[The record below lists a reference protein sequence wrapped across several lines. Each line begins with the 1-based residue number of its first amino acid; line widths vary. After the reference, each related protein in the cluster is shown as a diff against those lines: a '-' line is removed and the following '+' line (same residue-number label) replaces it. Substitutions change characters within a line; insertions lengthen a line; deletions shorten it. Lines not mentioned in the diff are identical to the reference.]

1 MEIKKMAIRIA
12 DLFDGYSNDDELG
25 VFAYGGKLNIRPAYQ
40 REFIYK
46 PDQQLAVIQSILNGF
61 PLNTMYWADN
71 DDGTY
76 GMVDG
81 QQRSLSICNFCDGAF
96 SHNGLY
102 IHQLRRNF
110 PEIYE
115 AFMNYTLDVYMCKGT
130 KAETLEWFKI
140 INTYGE
146 RLNDQELLNVNY
158 TGKWLTSA
166 KKYFSKTNCPAEQIG
181 GKYLKGSAIRQDYL
195 ETVLS
200 WISGGDIVSYMSQ
213 HAEDENAKDL
223 VDYFNSVMDW
233 VKNVFPTYDKVMKG
247 MNWGELYNEYGE
259 DEFDPD
265 EIAEE
270 IERLKADDDVTSC
283 SGIYRYIFTRD
294 VKDLSIR
301 KFNDR
306 QRERAYAKQ
315 KGICPICGEH
325 FTINKMEADHIIPW
339 SKGGKTVDDNLQ
351 MLCKKCNRDK
361 SSGN

>member
-1 MEIKKMAIRIA
+1 
-12 DLFDGYSNDDELG
+12 
-25 VFAYGGKLNIRPAYQ
+25 
-40 REFIYK
+40 
-46 PDQQLAVIQSILNGF
+46 
-61 PLNTMYWADN
+61 
-71 DDGTY
+71 
-76 GMVDG
+76 
-81 QQRSLSICNFCDGAF
+81 
-96 SHNGLY
+96 
-102 IHQLRRNF
+102 
-110 PEIYE
+110 
-115 AFMNYTLDVYMCKGT
+115 MNYTLDVYMCKGT

-270 IERLKADDDVTSC
+270 IERLKADDDVTSR